1 MILLK
6 NIIPSGLA
14 RAEDDL
20 DDEGVDVEGEDLE
33 QETSVTGD
41 EEAAD
46 KTGPGASPD
55 ADTTI
60 LFTAPLG
67 SSNLGMQLSANH
79 LTRLQSN

>member
-1 MILLK
+1 
-6 NIIPSGLA
+6 
-14 RAEDDL
+14 
-20 DDEGVDVEGEDLE
+20 VDVEGEDLE
-33 QETSVTGD
+33 QETSVTGE

-67 SSNLGMQLSANH
+67 SSNLG
-79 LTRLQSN
+79 T